1 MPVRLPSHHAW
12 PSCLGEH
19 TDTLVP
25 WSERSPGTT
34 ATRKAI
40 GSQNCRVVIA
50 STSAIVHRSRSER
63 GYWKPKGGRRG
74 SGRRSNVRC
83 VTEPNYQM
91 V

>member
-1 MPVRLPSHHAW
+1 MPVRLPSHHAC

-50 STSAIVHRSRSER
+50 STSATVHRFRSER
-63 GYWKPKGGRRG
+63 GFWKPKRGGRG
-74 SGRRSNVRC
+74 SGRRLNVRF
-83 VTEPNYQM
+83 VTGPNCQM